1 MTALTERYARA
12 VDYARIAHAG
22 QFRKGGTVP
31 YFSHVLGVSTLVL
44 EAGGDEDQAIAAL
57 LHDVVEDCGAGHEA
71 VIRAQ
76 FGDEV
81 AAIVMGCTDASAER
95 KAEPEDVP
103 ARRRDW
109 RTRKQAYLAH
119 LHDAPAA
126 TLLVSACDKLYNARS
141 IVADLED
148 PEVGGEVFAR
158 FTAGRDGTLWYY
170 AALHAIF
177 AERGVPV
184 LRPFA
189 IAVAR
194 MHALAGEAFAADD
207 AGALAAPSLA

>member
-76 FGDEV
+76 FGDAV
-81 AAIVMGCTDASAER
+81 AAIVMACTDASAEH
-95 KAEPEDVP
+95 KAAQDDVP
-103 ARRRDW
+103 AKRRDW
-109 RTRKQAYLAH
+109 RIRKQAYLVH
-119 LHDAPAA
+119 LGQAPDAV
-126 TLLVSACDKLYNARS
+126 LLVSACDKLYNARS

-148 PEVGGEVFAR
+148 PEVGVEVFER
-158 FTAGRDGTLWYY
+158 FTTGRDGTLWYY
-170 AALHAIF
+170 AALHAVF
-177 AERGVPV
+177 AKRGVAV

-189 IAVAR
+189 AAVAR
-194 MHALAGEAFAADD
+194 MHALADVAFDADV
-207 AGALAAPSLA
+207 AGRSAAPSLA

>member
-76 FGDEV
+76 FGDAV
-81 AAIVMGCTDASAER
+81 AAIVMACTDASAEH
-95 KAEPEDVP
+95 KAAQDDVP
-103 ARRRDW
+103 AKRRDW
-109 RTRKQAYLAH
+109 RIRKQAYLAH
-119 LHDAPAA
+119 LGQAPDAV
-126 TLLVSACDKLYNARS
+126 LLVSACDKLYNARS

-148 PEVGGEVFAR
+148 PEVGVEVFER
-158 FTAGRDGTLWYY
+158 FTTGRDGTLWYY
-170 AALHAIF
+170 AALYAVF
-177 AERGVPV
+177 AERGVAV

-189 IAVAR
+189 AAVAR
-194 MHALAGEAFAADD
+194 MHALAGVEFDAD
-207 AGALAAPSLA
+207 AVGRIAAPSLA